1 VSPAR
6 VLASSLVNSL
16 RRYQRRVSL
25 WLLLIAAPIAARYM
39 IPMGPDAEGVRIIIG
54 RQLPEMTSGFLG
66 VSLGI
71 VVSTLLLPV
80 AWLYL
85 RANTTRRQPWQVEE
99 VTAASRVAI
108 ALGRFAADAVVLLA
122 MLVVLTLSGFFL
134 GWLVIPSGGLNVAE
148 ITFSL
153 WVVAA
158 PALLGLAALRTFF
171 DARPLMRGAWG
182 DVVFL
187 VLWMTS
193 IVLPAV
199 AMGAERTF
207 ATNMLDFTG
216 FASPLLV
223 GAPAGTDSFVI
234 GGGEVTPGR
243 VQLDVFAGLLSPG
256 YLGSRLAWVGIAVGL
271 AVLAGLLHAP
281 HRARRKAALGGR
293 FSRLFGRPPGRVVVN
308 APPARFSVAGPV
320 GLVIAEMR
328 LIGSGWAFPLLAVIA
343 AGVSAVLP
351 DFRHGGSAAGL
362 LVLAFALS
370 AHAGRSEARPFI
382 SLTKLAVHEP
392 MLRRAAFI
400 VGGIIWSVLLGL
412 PAILHHPALEVLTIA
427 SVTGAVA
434 GLAAIGL
441 SALTGSAV
449 AARLVLLAAWYVYL
463 SS

>member
-1 VSPAR
+1 VSAAR
-6 VLASSLVNSL
+6 VLASSLINSL
-16 RRYQRRVSL
+16 RRYQRSVSL

-54 RQLPEMTSGFLG
+54 TQLPEMTSGFLG

-71 VVSTLLLPV
+71 VVSTLVLPV

-108 ALGRFAADAVVLLA
+108 ALGRFAADSVVLLA
-122 MLVVLTLSGFFL
+122 MLVVLTLSGVFL
-134 GWLVIPSGGLNVAE
+134 GWLIRPAGGLNVGE
-148 ITFSL
+148 ITFAL
-153 WVVAA
+153 WVIAA

-171 DARPLMRGAWG
+171 DARPLMRGALG

-187 VLWMTS
+187 VLWMTA
-193 IVLPAV
+193 IVVPAV

-207 ATNMLDFTG
+207 ATNLLDFTG

-234 GGGEVTPGR
+234 GGGVVAPGR

-256 YLGSRLAWVGIAVGL
+256 YLESRLAWVGIAIALTVS
-271 AVLAGLLHAP
+271 AGLVYAP
-281 HRARRKAALGGR
+281 HRARRKAALSGR
-293 FSRLFGRPPGRVVVN
+293 FDSWLSRPPRRVIAN
-308 APPARFSVAGPV
+308 APPAKFSIAGPIS
-320 GLVIAEMR
+320 LVVAEMR
-328 LIGSGWAFPLLAVIA
+328 LIASGWAFPVLAVIA

-370 AHAGRSEARPFI
+370 AHAGRSEARQLV
-382 SLTKLAVHEP
+382 SLTKLAVHGP
-392 MLRRAAFI
+392 MLRRAAFV
-400 VGGIIWSVLLGL
+400 VGGTIWSVLLGL
-412 PAILHHPALEVLTIA
+412 PAILHQSPVDVLTVGSA
-427 SVTGAVA
+427 TGAVA

>member
-1 VSPAR
+1 MSAAR
-6 VLASSLVNSL
+6 VLASSLVNAL
-16 RRYQRRVSL
+16 RRYQRSVSL

-54 RQLPEMTSGFLG
+54 TQLPEMTSGFLG

-71 VVSTLLLPV
+71 VVSTLVLPV

-85 RANTTRRQPWQVEE
+85 RTNTTRRQPWQVEE
-99 VTAASRVAI
+99 VTAASHVAI
-108 ALGRFAADAVVLLA
+108 ALGRFAADAAVLLA
-122 MLVVLTLSGFFL
+122 MLAVLTLSGIFL
-134 GWLVIPSGGLNVAE
+134 GWLIIPQGTLNFAE
-148 ITFSL
+148 IAFPL
-153 WVVAA
+153 WVIAA

-171 DARPLMRGAWG
+171 DARPLMRGAMG
-182 DVVFL
+182 DVAFL

-207 ATNMLDFTG
+207 STNMLDFTG

-256 YLGSRLAWVGIAVGL
+256 YLASRLTWVAIAVGL
-271 AVLAGLLHAP
+271 AVLAGVLHAP
-281 HRARRKAALGGR
+281 HRARRKAGLGDR
-293 FSRLFGRPPGRVVVN
+293 FSRLVTRPPSPAVVN
-308 APPARFSVAGPV
+308 APPARFSVAGPI

-328 LIGSGWAFPLLAVIA
+328 LIGSGWAFPVLAVIA

-370 AHAGRSEARPFI
+370 AHAGRSEARQLV
-382 SLTKLAVHEP
+382 SLTRLAVHGP
-392 MLRRAAFI
+392 MLRRAAFVI
-400 VGGIIWSVLLGL
+400 GGIMWSVLLAL
-412 PAILHHPALEVLTIA
+412 PAILRHPPLYVLTIA
-427 SVTGAVA
+427 SASGAVA
-434 GLAAIGL
+434 GVAAIGL

>member
-1 VSPAR
+1 M
-6 VLASSLVNSL
+6 LASSLVNAL
-16 RRYQRRVSL
+16 RRYQRSVSL

-54 RQLPEMTSGFLG
+54 TQLPEMTSGFLG

-71 VVSTLLLPV
+71 VVSTLVLPV

-85 RANTTRRQPWQVEE
+85 RTNTTRRQPWQVEE
-99 VTAASRVAI
+99 VTAASHVAI
-108 ALGRFAADAVVLLA
+108 ALGRFAADAAVLLA
-122 MLVVLTLSGFFL
+122 MLAVLTLSGIFL
-134 GWLVIPSGGLNVAE
+134 GWLIIPQGTLNFAE
-148 ITFSL
+148 IAFPL
-153 WVVAA
+153 WVIAA

-171 DARPLMRGAWG
+171 DARPLMRGAMG
-182 DVVFL
+182 DVAFL

-207 ATNMLDFTG
+207 STNMLDFTG

-256 YLGSRLAWVGIAVGL
+256 YLASRLTWLAIAVGL
-271 AVLAGLLHAP
+271 AVLAGVLHAP
-281 HRARRKAALGGR
+281 HRARRKAGLGDR
-293 FSRLFGRPPGRVVVN
+293 FSRLVTRPPSRAVVN
-308 APPARFSVAGPV
+308 APPARFSVAGPI

-328 LIGSGWAFPLLAVIA
+328 LIGSGWAFPVLAVIA

-370 AHAGRSEARPFI
+370 AHAGRSEARQLV
-382 SLTKLAVHEP
+382 SLTRLAVHGP
-392 MLRRAAFI
+392 MLRRAAFVI
-400 VGGIIWSVLLGL
+400 GGIMWSVLLAL
-412 PAILHHPALEVLTIA
+412 PAILRHPPLYVLTIA
-427 SVTGAVA
+427 SASGAVA
-434 GLAAIGL
+434 GVAAIGL

>member
-1 VSPAR
+1 M
-6 VLASSLVNSL
+6 LASSLVNAL
-16 RRYQRRVSL
+16 RRYQRSVSL

-54 RQLPEMTSGFLG
+54 TQLPEMTSGFLG

-71 VVSTLLLPV
+71 VVSTLVLPV

-85 RANTTRRQPWQVEE
+85 RTNTTRRQPWQVEE
-99 VTAASRVAI
+99 VTAASHVAI
-108 ALGRFAADAVVLLA
+108 ALGRFAADAAVLLA
-122 MLVVLTLSGFFL
+122 MLAVLTLSGIFL
-134 GWLVIPSGGLNVAE
+134 GWLIIPQGTLNFAE
-148 ITFSL
+148 IAFPL
-153 WVVAA
+153 WVIAA

-171 DARPLMRGAWG
+171 DARPLMRGAMG
-182 DVVFL
+182 DVAFL

-207 ATNMLDFTG
+207 STNMLDFTG

-256 YLGSRLAWVGIAVGL
+256 YLASRLTWVAIAVGL
-271 AVLAGLLHAP
+271 AVLAGVLHAP
-281 HRARRKAALGGR
+281 HRARRKAALGDR
-293 FSRLFGRPPGRVVVN
+293 FSRLVTRPPSRAVVN
-308 APPARFSVAGPV
+308 APPAGFSVAGPI

-328 LIGSGWAFPLLAVIA
+328 LIGSGWAFPVLAVIA

-370 AHAGRSEARPFI
+370 AHAGRSEARQLV
-382 SLTKLAVHEP
+382 SLTRLAVHGP
-392 MLRRAAFI
+392 MLRRAAFVI
-400 VGGIIWSVLLGL
+400 GGIMWSVLLAL
-412 PAILHHPALEVLTIA
+412 PAILRHPPLYVLTIA
-427 SVTGAVA
+427 SASGAVA
-434 GLAAIGL
+434 GVAAIGL

>member
-1 VSPAR
+1 M
-6 VLASSLVNSL
+6 LASSLVNAL
-16 RRYQRRVSL
+16 RRYQRSVSL

-54 RQLPEMTSGFLG
+54 TQLPEMTSGFLG

-71 VVSTLLLPV
+71 VVSTLVLPV

-85 RANTTRRQPWQVEE
+85 RTNTTRRQPWQVEE
-99 VTAASRVAI
+99 VTAASHVAI
-108 ALGRFAADAVVLLA
+108 ALGRFAADAAVLLA
-122 MLVVLTLSGFFL
+122 MLAVLTLSGIFL
-134 GWLVIPSGGLNVAE
+134 GWLIIPQGTLNFAE
-148 ITFSL
+148 IAFPL
-153 WVVAA
+153 WVIAA

-171 DARPLMRGAWG
+171 DARPLMRGAMG
-182 DVVFL
+182 DVAFL

-207 ATNMLDFTG
+207 STNMLDFTG

-256 YLGSRLAWVGIAVGL
+256 YLASRLTWVAIAVGL
-271 AVLAGLLHAP
+271 AVLAGVLHAP
-281 HRARRKAALGGR
+281 HRARRKAALGDR
-293 FSRLFGRPPGRVVVN
+293 FSRLVTRPPSRAVVN
-308 APPARFSVAGPV
+308 APPAGFSVAGPI

-328 LIGSGWAFPLLAVIA
+328 LIGSGWAFPVLAVIA

-370 AHAGRSEARPFI
+370 AHAGRSEARQLV
-382 SLTKLAVHEP
+382 SLTRLAVHGP
-392 MLRRAAFI
+392 MLRRAAFVI
-400 VGGIIWSVLLGL
+400 GGIMWSVLLAL
-412 PAILHHPALEVLTIA
+412 PAILRHPPLYVLTIA
-427 SVTGAVA
+427 SASGAVA
-434 GLAAIGL
+434 GVAAIGL
-441 SALTGSAV
+441 SALTGSAF